1 VKRKK
6 MPVPPVASA
15 APASLEE
22 VKVVLVTEPD
32 AQRRFQKLLKQHHYL
47 GGLKPVGE
55 RMFYAAVDAQGRW
68 LALLLF
74 QAAAKH
80 LKHRDQ
86 WIGWTQA
93 QRDRRLSLVANHSRF
108 LILPQIHCPNLGSRV
123 LRLTLDRLGADWQA
137 RYGHPVLVVETFVD
151 PAQFNGTVYTA
162 NGWQEVGL
170 TDGCGRCRRDY
181 YVQHDQPKRLFVR
194 ELVRNARRSLQAEHL
209 KPALAGVEQKA
220 GARCYYKGSELR
232 ALTGHFKE
240 LPEYRGR
247 VESYPVWSLVTLMLI
262 AMLCDAP
269 RGQKDLAKLARRLTQ
284 QQRRALGIRP
294 DPHGCFPAPSQSTF
308 SRLLAKLDAPRLNQT
323 LLAIQT
329 QVRGQPPPHD
339 LIVVDGKE
347 PNHGPGDA
355 ILSAVTVPSQFYLGS
370 ALVDTK
376 TNEIPVARQLF
387 GELDLAGRT
396 VALDALHTQDQTARE
411 LVLDHGAHYLLT
423 VKNNQ
428 PTLRQ
433 NIEKK
438 VPAPPVGFSPSG
450 RDVHPGAHRGDQQG
464 GAREPD
470 SGKPPGGG

>member
-1 VKRKK
+1 
-6 MPVPPVASA
+6 
-15 APASLEE
+15 
-22 VKVVLVTEPD
+22 
-32 AQRRFQKLLKQHHYL
+32 
-47 GGLKPVGE
+47 
-55 RMFYAAVDAQGRW
+55 
-68 LALLLF
+68 
-74 QAAAKH
+74 
-80 LKHRDQ
+80 
-86 WIGWTQA
+86 
-93 QRDRRLSLVANHSRF
+93 
-108 LILPQIHCPNLGSRV
+108 
-123 LRLTLDRLGADWQA
+123 
-137 RYGHPVLVVETFVD
+137 
-151 PAQFNGTVYTA
+151 
-162 NGWQEVGL
+162 
-170 TDGCGRCRRDY
+170 
-181 YVQHDQPKRLFVR
+181 
-194 ELVRNARRSLQAEHL
+194 
-209 KPALAGVEQKA
+209 
-220 GARCYYKGSELR
+220 
-232 ALTGHFKE
+232 
-240 LPEYRGR
+240 
-247 VESYPVWSLVTLMLI
+247 
-262 AMLCDAP
+262 
-269 RGQKDLAKLARRLTQ
+269 
-284 QQRRALGIRP
+284 LGIRP

-308 SRLLAKLDAPRLNQT
+308 SRLLAKLDAPRVNQT

-411 LVLDHGAHYLLT
+411 LVLEHGAHYLLT